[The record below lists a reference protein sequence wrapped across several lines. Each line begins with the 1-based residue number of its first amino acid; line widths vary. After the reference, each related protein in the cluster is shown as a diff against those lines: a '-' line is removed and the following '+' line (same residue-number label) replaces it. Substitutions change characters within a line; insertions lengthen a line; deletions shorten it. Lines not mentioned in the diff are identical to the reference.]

1 MSILLTAICRVIA
14 SVWNYKVLLMTC
26 KCTSLSRIFETLTL
40 HSELIFR
47 LLLLTSSYPTTSST
61 LIKASEH
68 MVNKFL
74 KTCFSNLKF
83 RTELVKHFNIY
94 RNSDNTFRVWF
105 NSVNV
110 SQVFLFNVL
119 ANLHLWIFNNQR
131 GCHLFSLFFQLPF
144 SFVFN
149 CQYILLMKLFRN
161 LFFWMTFSTNF
172 ILNR

>member
-1 MSILLTAICRVIA
+1 MSCNC
-14 SVWNYKVLLMTC
+14 SVWDYKVLLMTC

-47 LLLLTSSYPTTSST
+47 LLLQTSSYPTTSST

-94 RNSDNTFRVWF
+94 GNSDNTFRVWF
-105 NSVNV
+105 NPVNV
-110 SQVFLFNVL
+110 KYFYLMFWPIFTYGYLTTNVAVIYSACFSNFRLALFLIASTYFFGIDFIVTS
-119 ANLHLWIFNNQR
+119 LWNCFVIFFFEW
-131 GCHLFSLFFQLPF
+131 HSLLTL
-144 SFVFN
+144 S
-149 CQYILLMKLFRN
+149 
-161 LFFWMTFSTNF
+161 
-172 ILNR
+172 